1 MTGLEMLGLFLLGW
15 ILGTWMSW
23 RKILQERR
31 RAGVVRRKMA
41 EHFAAQ
47 LFEKLRE
54 GDVIKFTVKEGG
66 EDEVTF
72 DQDALDQLIGNK
84 TKH

>member
-1 MTGLEMLGLFLLGW
+1 MNGWTLAGFLLGW

-23 RKILQERR
+23 RKILAERR
-31 RAGVVRRKMA
+31 RAGLVRRKMA
-41 EHFAAQ
+41 EHFAGQ

-54 GDVIKFTVKEGG
+54 GDVIKFSVTEDG
-66 EDEVTF
+66 EDEVKF
-72 DQDALDQLIGNK
+72 DQEALDELLGNK